1 MKKIILAAMIGAMTL
16 GVNAGDWGKAPVG
29 KAPIEECIDLGGEI
43 TVGYMSDYFYRGQHV
58 ATGSVYGDVNYTFD
72 GLAIPIT
79 IGAWY
84 LNGVDI
90 PTLGPFGFDH
100 LQVYATAHLGTFA
113 GFDLGLSYIHHEF
126 PEGLNPIF
134 NAPVF
139 FGGDGDE
146 VKLDFRRDLGFA
158 ALVGSFSYYLGDTV
172 FPQVDPGFYGNIGLE
187 KSIGITDN
195 ISLVLAGGVG
205 YADIYSG
212 IGLPGLSVRGWNHY
226 YLTASLPIQLNCR
239 TTLTPY
245 IGYNDQNGTLTSLAN
260 PASQLVGALP
270 DGSHLHGGV
279 ALSVTF

>member
-1 MKKIILAAMIGAMTL
+1 MKKAILVAMIGAMTL

-43 TVGYMSDYFYRGQHV
+43 TVGYMSDYFYRGEHV

-84 LNGVDI
+84 LNGVDV
-90 PTLGPFGFDH
+90 PNVGLGFDH
-100 LQVYATAHLGTFA
+100 LQLYATAHLGTFA

-134 NAPVF
+134 NRPLLL
-139 FGGDGDE
+139 GGDGDE
-146 VKLDFRRDLGFA
+146 IKLDVRRDLGFA
-158 ALVGSFSYYLGDTV
+158 ALVGSFSYYLGDT
-172 FPQVDPGFYGNIGLE
+172 FTPLADPGFYGNIGLE
-187 KSIGITDN
+187 KSFGITDN

-205 YADIYSG
+205 YADLYSG
-212 IGLPGLSVRGWNHY
+212 LAATTISVRGWNHY

-245 IGYNDQNGTLTSLAN
+245 IGYNGQNGRLTSLNNAVTFPGGL
-260 PASQLVGALP
+260 PA
-270 DGSHLHGGV
+270 DGHQLHGGV